1 MPIGQFLRD
10 RRNCSEVERYKHHA
24 KLLGDKLSA
33 RNYPQ
38 RFIRNARKRALYT
51 PREVLL
57 SSQKKPERD
66 EIVCVTT
73 YGPYSN
79 DMKKI
84 IHRKWNILTSN
95 TLNFERP
102 LFSFKKGKSIKDI
115 LVHSGTKPRM
125 AIHPPRDIRSM
136 LNLAPIK
143 GHFPCGHCSVC
154 CLTERTKEVNLGLFS
169 PWVLQS
175 HTNCDS
181 THVIYMFRC
190 PCQLMYIGMTT
201 RKAKVRLNEHR
212 STFRCKKTN
221 TKLTRHYL
229 EMGHTENDIRWVIID
244 KLNGNAPN
252 VSEKLFRFEQRWV
265 YRLHTHTHGLNEEVQ
280 WSQIGT

>member
-1 MPIGQFLRD
+1 M
-10 RRNCSEVERYKHHA
+10 
-24 KLLGDKLSA
+24 
-33 RNYPQ
+33 
-38 RFIRNARKRALYT
+38 
-51 PREVLL
+51 
-57 SSQKKPERD
+57 
-66 EIVCVTT
+66 CVTT

-84 IHRKWNILTSN
+84 IHKKWNILTSN
-95 TLNFERP
+95 TLSFERP
-102 LFSFKKGKSIKDI
+102 LFSFKKGKSIKDV

-125 AIHPPRDIRSM
+125 AIRPSRDIRSM

-154 CLTERTKEVNLGLFS
+154 ILTERTKEVNLGLFS

-181 THVIYMFRC
+181 THVIYMFQC

-201 RKAKVRLNEHR
+201 RKIKIRLNEHR
-212 STFRCKKTN
+212 STFRCKKSN

-229 EMGHTENDIRWVIID
+229 EMGHTENDMRWVVID
-244 KLNGNAPN
+244 KLNGSTPN
-252 VSEKLFRFEQRWV
+252 ISEKLFRFEQRWV
-265 YRLHTHTHGLNEEVQ
+265 YRLRTHTHGLNEEIQ
-280 WSQIGT
+280 WGQIGI